1 MTNARV
7 VLTCMVLLAGCASA
21 PRAPQM
27 TPDPLLGAWR
37 GEFKSTTPGHSGI
50 LHLNVNTYTGGETLM
65 IAEEW
70 TQPGSRYFEAAPA
83 TVQQPELIGTTVE
96 RSGANEIRLVLHK
109 YLDQRC
115 NCDVT
120 VVFTG
125 LVNWNTMD
133 GTFRGIADSGHVM
146 FEGKWT
152 AQRII
157 LEPDSRLDS
166 RNSFA
171 D

>member
-7 VLTCMVLLAGCASA
+7 VLACMVLLAGCASA
-21 PRAPQM
+21 PRAPQ
-27 TPDPLLGAWR
+27 TTSDPLLGAWR
-37 GEFKSTTPGHSGI
+37 GEFRSATPGHSGI

-70 TQPGSRYFEAAPA
+70 TQRGSRYFEPTPA

-96 RSGANEIRLVLHK
+96 RSGANDIRLVLHR
-109 YLDQRC
+109 YRDIQC
-115 NCDVT
+115 NCEVT
-120 VVFTG
+120 VVFEGT
-125 LVNWNTMD
+125 VKWDQME
-133 GTFRGIADSGHVM
+133 GTFTATAASGHVM
-146 FEGKWT
+146 FDGNWQ

-157 LEPDSRLDS
+157 LEPDSRLES
-166 RNSFA
+166 RNNFA